1 MCKNQCTCPCV
12 DKTCSEYKPVPHKHA
27 EVIKAWANGALIQGR
42 YSHWTKDKWVDL
54 VRPNWHDHCEY
65 RIKPKPD
72 VIRYARA
79 SADDVEPIP
88 VPKQWSDAKS
98 STWWS
103 VRKSGSDNVKAIFDG
118 ETGVLKS
125 VEKI

>member
-1 MCKNQCTCPCV
+1 MAQ
-12 DKTCSEYKPVPHKHA
+12 HKHHDCI
-27 EVIKAWANGALIQGR
+27 VAWAKGETIEILTKFGHGWQEVNGTPLWGEH
-42 YSHWTKDKWVDL
+42 Y
-54 VRPNWHDHCEY
+54 EY
-65 RIKPKPD
+65 RIKPDPKPD

-103 VRKSGSDNVKAIFDG
+103 VRKAGSDNVRAIFDG
-118 ETGVLKS
+118 ETGKLKA
-125 VEKI
+125 VELL